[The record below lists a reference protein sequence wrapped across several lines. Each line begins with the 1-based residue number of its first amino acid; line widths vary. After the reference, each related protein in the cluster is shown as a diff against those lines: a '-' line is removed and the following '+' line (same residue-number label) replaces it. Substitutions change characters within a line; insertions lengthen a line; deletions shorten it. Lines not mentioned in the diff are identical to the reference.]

1 VGEKGRE
8 TMMSK
13 SLDIAKKYHA
23 RGWHPV
29 AIAHGKKGPTDK
41 EWNKREFTEDTLPQY
56 FNGAA
61 QNIGVQLGARSRGL
75 TDIDLDCPEAIKL
88 ARYFLPKTNSIFGR
102 ASKPRSHLLYY
113 IDDPIDKASLKLT
126 GVDKS
131 CIVEL
136 RMGGGA
142 KGAQTVFPGST
153 HPSGEAIEWV
163 QDDEPTITKFATLK
177 TAVTK
182 IAAATILIRAMPAV
196 GTRHDAA
203 LALGG
208 FLARAGWEVNDVGAF
223 AETVWWAADL
233 KEAAE
238 EAKTAAIDSAKKYQ
252 SGEKEVFG
260 LPGLAEFFGEAA
272 AKKIAKLLEYG
283 DGGDGDLE
291 VDDQQDD
298 QSENTAPSFSEEHL
312 ALHFSHLHADDL
324 RFVAVWNKWY
334 YFDGQRWKVDETKKT
349 FSLARN
355 LCRKAAM
362 KVNKPREAKAI
373 ASAKTRAAVVALAGE
388 DRRQAATVD
397 QWDADPWLLNTPDGV
412 IDLRTGER
420 RDHRGADY
428 MTKITSVGPN
438 SDCPTPL
445 WTAFLDKVTGGDKK
459 LQAFLQR
466 ISGYSLTG
474 STREHALAFLYGT
487 GRNGKGVFTN
497 ALIGIM
503 GDYHCAAPIETFTES
518 NSDRHPTDLAML
530 RGARLVTS
538 TETEEGRRWAESRI
552 KMLTG
557 GDKVSARFMRQDFF
571 AYVPRFKLMISG
583 NHKPGLR
590 SVDEAIKAR
599 FNLIPF
605 AVTIPPEERDKELGN
620 KLVTEY
626 PGILQWM
633 IEGCLQW
640 QAIGLSQPEAVTDAT
655 SHYLDN
661 EDAIKLWL
669 EECCNIDPNYW
680 TATGILFERWEAWAK
695 ARGEFVGSARR
706 FSQRL
711 ETEGFAP
718 ARKWGR
724 GFAGLTVYRKPDD
737 QSNGEFIWTGA

>member
-1 VGEKGRE
+1 LSNCEWVAGPRALKPFSQG
-8 TMMSK
+8 SK
-13 SLDIAKKYHA
+13 
-23 RGWHPV
+23 
-29 AIAHGKKGPTDK
+29 
-41 EWNKREFTEDTLPQY
+41 
-56 FNGAA
+56 
-61 QNIGVQLGARSRGL
+61 
-75 TDIDLDCPEAIKL
+75 
-88 ARYFLPKTNSIFGR
+88 
-102 ASKPRSHLLYY
+102 
-113 IDDPIDKASLKLT
+113 
-126 GVDKS
+126 
-131 CIVEL
+131 
-136 RMGGGA
+136 
-142 KGAQTVFPGST
+142 
-153 HPSGEAIEWV
+153 HPSGEDIEWV
-163 QDDEPTITKFATLK
+163 KDGEPAVSNFATLK
-177 TAVTK
+177 IAATK
-182 IAAATILIRAMPAV
+182 IAAATILARAMPAI
-196 GTRHDAA
+196 GSRHDAA

-208 FLARAGWEVNDVGAF
+208 FLARAGFDVEDVGVF
-223 AETVWWAADL
+223 AEAVWQGAGIGHLIDTAAT
-233 KEAAE
+233 EAAE
-238 EAKTAAIDSAKKYQ
+238 KYKR
-252 SGEKEVFG
+252 GEKEVYG
-260 LPGLAEFFGEAA
+260 LPGLSDFFGEAP
-272 AKKIAKLLEYG
+272 AKKVAKLLEYG
-283 DGGDGDLE
+283 DGGDE
-291 VDDQQDD
+291 VNDWGADAVPQDQTATP
-298 QSENTAPSFSEEHL
+298 SEAAPAFSEEDL
-312 ALHFSHLHADDL
+312 ALWFSRLHADDL

-334 YFDGQRWKVDETKKT
+334 YFDEQRWKVDETKKT

-362 KVNKPREAKAI
+362 KINKRRDAKAI

-412 IDLRTGER
+412 IDLRNGER
-420 RDHRGADY
+420 RDHRADDY
-428 MTKITSVGPN
+428 MTKITSVTPDT
-438 SDCPTPL
+438 DCPTLL
-445 WTAFLDKVTGGDKK
+445 WSAFLDKVTGGDKK

-466 ISGYSLTG
+466 MSGYSLTG

-497 ALIGIM
+497 AIIGIM

-571 AYVPRFKLMISG
+571 EYVPRFKLMISG

-605 AVTIPPEERDKELGN
+605 AVTIRPEERDKELGN
-620 KLVTEY
+620 KLVAEY
-626 PGILQWM
+626 PGILHWM
-633 IEGCLQW
+633 IQGCLQW
-640 QAIGLSQPEAVTDAT
+640 QEIGLNQPEAVTDAT

-669 EECCNIDPNYW
+669 EECCAVDTNYW
-680 TATGILFERWEAWAK
+680 TAIGILFERWEAWAK

-711 ETEGFAP
+711 ETEGFRP
-718 ARKWGR
+718 SRKSGR
-724 GFAGLTVYRKPDD
+724 GFAGLTVYRNPAD
-737 QSNGEFIWTGA
+737 QSNGGFIWTGV